1 MSDIAND
8 FVDQVFAG
16 DKSAA
21 VDTVGTA
28 IQDRAYELIQQ
39 KKIEI
44 AQQWGFDLDQTGQAA
59 ADEVSDS
66 ITDGSDTP
74 QDVEVDGRMPHDP
87 PTTETEL
94 ETTEPQE
101 TENETDL
108 GTD

>member
-8 FVDQVFAG
+8 IVDQVFAG
-16 DKSAA
+16 DKSSAI
-21 VDTVGTA
+21 DTVGTA

-44 AQQWGFDLDQTGQAA
+44 AQQWGFELDQTGQEA
-59 ADEVSDS
+59 ADDVTNSLP
-66 ITDGSDTP
+66 DGSDAP
-74 QDVEVDGRMPHDP
+74 EDVEVDGRMPHDP
-87 PTTETEL
+87 PVDSAEEEPTT
-94 ETTEPQE
+94 QD

>member
-8 FVDQVFAG
+8 IVDQVFAG

-44 AQQWGFDLDQTGQAA
+44 AQQWGFDLDQTGQGA

-66 ITDGSDTP
+66 IPDGSDTP

-87 PTTETEL
+87 PAAETEL

>member
-8 FVDQVFAG
+8 IVDQVFAG

-44 AQQWGFDLDQTGQAA
+44 AQQWGFDLDQTGQ
-59 ADEVSDS
+59 
-66 ITDGSDTP
+66 GN
-74 QDVEVDGRMPHDP
+74 RMKYRIVFPMVVIHP
-87 PTTETEL
+87 KTLKLMVGCLTIHLPL
-94 ETTEPQE
+94 KL
-101 TENETDL
+101 N
-108 GTD
+108 